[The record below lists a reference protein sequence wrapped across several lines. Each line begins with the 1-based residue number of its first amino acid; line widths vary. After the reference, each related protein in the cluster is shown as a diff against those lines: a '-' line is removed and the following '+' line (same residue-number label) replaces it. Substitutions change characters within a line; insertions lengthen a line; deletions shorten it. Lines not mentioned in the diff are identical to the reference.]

1 MRASIRS
8 IWPAYF
14 AGFVVFAGC
23 VRIDRTNTTTES
35 MAHGITAMTDSI
47 ATDLHIE
54 GPTAWLR
61 YFDRTPGFFMAS
73 DGSLA
78 FPSNDSAN
86 KAVPNIARVLKRADL
101 KWGPL
106 RIDSLTP
113 GMAQLAA
120 PFSEALV
127 DSSGKST
134 TISGYFTAIVDRG
147 EAGWKLRNAHWSI
160 AHPAH

>member
-1 MRASIRS
+1 M
-8 IWPAYF
+8 WPAYL
-14 AGFVVFAGC
+14 AGFVIFTGC

-35 MAHGITAMTDSI
+35 MAHGIAAMTDSI
-47 ATDLHIE
+47 AVDLHTQ
-54 GPTAWLR
+54 GPSAWLR

-101 KWGPL
+101 TWGRL
-106 RIDSLTP
+106 RIDSLSA

-120 PFSEALV
+120 PFDETLI
-127 DSSGKST
+127 DSAGKT
-134 TISGYFTAIVDRG
+134 TKISGYFTGIVDRG
-147 EAGWKLRNAHWSI
+147 EAGWRLRNAHWSI
-160 AHPAH
+160 VHPAR